1 MFKGFKSKGLEL
13 KLPSC
18 QHEHRETMMLVT
30 IGSSIDNI
38 KPKDIQGIEESK
50 HNLGRK
56 II

>member
-1 MFKGFKSKGLEL
+1 
-13 KLPSC
+13 
-18 QHEHRETMMLVT
+18 MMLVT

-56 II
+56 IIKKLILNNLSENNYANNKSAE